1 MGYVWLYTIRD
12 APTILNPH
20 VLQRLLNVVNHY
32 PGPLNHRLLANVAIS
47 PSAGPTL
54 AASSAVS
61 EPLLDML
68 GAKRISDS
76 EELVGDPTKPG
87 HCWGSQN
94 RCFGSYRKRWKSHHL
109 LVVEWDDTY
118 LGALVCS

>member
-1 MGYVWLYTIRD
+1 MS
-12 APTILNPH
+12 
-20 VLQRLLNVVNHY
+20 
-32 PGPLNHRLLANVAIS
+32 HRLLANVAIS

-76 EELVGDPTKPG
+76 EELVGDPRGPQGIQPG
-87 HCWGSQN
+87 TQPGIQ
-94 RCFGSYRKRWKSHHL
+94 GGGTA
-109 LVVEWDDTY
+109 D
-118 LGALVCS
+118 LGLARFFFLRHMNFRVFWLSSAKNVF

>member
-1 MGYVWLYTIRD
+1 MGYTHIH
-12 APTILNPH
+12 P
-20 VLQRLLNVVNHY
+20 NH
-32 PGPLNHRLLANVAIS
+32 PQPPCSTSFFKTTLHHPWFRHRLLANVAIS

-76 EELVGDPTKPG
+76 EELVGDLRQLTL
-87 HCWGSQN
+87 W
-94 RCFGSYRKRWKSHHL
+94 
-109 LVVEWDDTY
+109 
-118 LGALVCS
+118 